1 MVYEYELYKDYI
13 SNFLDN
19 QFIPNCL
26 IILFGCILTY
36 KTYNPL
42 ATIIYMFVLYLIY
55 YFIHIELHRIPKIIN
70 VHMNCHHNYEDN
82 KNNIN
87 RICNLSLEFIL
98 ESSIVALFYF
108 LQKIFNI
115 IFYEIFNTTFT
126 PEILTFYYGI
136 IYVSIHVINYSIFHT
151 ANEHVLHHDTTD
163 DNTVK
168 TCNYGPD
175 LMDKIFETNYSNKF
189 ENYNHIIPNI
199 MMSFLIT
206 YYFYKPTLF

>member
-1 MVYEYELYKDYI
+1 VPEI
-13 SNFLDN
+13 
-19 QFIPNCL
+19 
-26 IILFGCILTY
+26 
-36 KTYNPL
+36 
-42 ATIIYMFVLYLIY
+42 
-55 YFIHIELHRIPKIIN
+55 
-70 VHMNCHHNYEDN
+70 
-82 KNNIN
+82 
-87 RICNLSLEFIL
+87 
-98 ESSIVALFYF
+98 
-108 LQKIFNI
+108 I
-115 IFYEIFNTTFT
+115 IFYYGFLYTTVH
-126 PEILTFYYGI
+126 I
-136 IYVSIHVINYSIFHT
+136 INYSIFHT

>member
-1 MVYEYELYKDYI
+1 M
-13 SNFLDN
+13 LDLLN
-19 QFIPNCL
+19 KKYLPDFFNSQFIPNFFVL
-26 IILFGCILTY
+26 ILGILLTY
-36 KTYNPL
+36 KKYSPFL
-42 ATIIYMFVLYLIY
+42 IGISIFILYVY
-55 YFIHIELHRIPKIIN
+55 SYFIHVLFHNLPEIIN
-70 VHMNCHHNYEDN
+70 MHVNLHHNYEEN
-82 KNNIN
+82 KNIGKRIFNLLIEIGTNI
-87 RICNLSLEFIL
+87 
-98 ESSIVALFYF
+98 LFFVIFYY
-108 LQKIFNI
+108 LQKLLHINFVPEII
-115 IFYEIFNTTFT
+115 IFYYGFLYTTVH
-126 PEILTFYYGI
+126 I
-136 IYVSIHVINYSIFHT
+136 INYSIFHT